1 MLQFQDKVTVM
12 NDTVKS
18 KVILSVLSYKY
29 LTIG

>member
-18 KVILSVLSYKY
+18 KVILRVLSYKY